1 MKSRIEVI
9 KGLVKKYPNDYQLG
23 SAVRRFLTE
32 DYWVQKGNTL
42 RVLEY
47 RELGEFKTLT
57 SYGQDHKE
65 AEQEWLDQLN
75 KI

>member
-9 KGLVKKYPNDYQLG
+9 KGLVEKYSNDKELG

>member
-9 KGLVKKYPNDYQLG
+9 KELVKKYPNDYQLG

-32 DYWVQKGNTL
+32 DYWIQKGNTL

-47 RELGEFKTLT
+47 RELGEFKSLT
-57 SYGQDHKE
+57 SYGQNHKE
-65 AEQEWLDQLN
+65 AEQEWLERLN

>member
-9 KGLVKKYPNDYQLG
+9 KELVKKYPNDYQLG

-32 DYWVQKGNTL
+32 DYWNDNRK
-42 RVLEY
+42 VLEY
-47 RELGEFKTLT
+47 RELKEFKSLT
-57 SYGQDHKE
+57 SYGQNHKE
-65 AEQEWLDQLN
+65 AEQQWLERLN